1 MVTASLT
8 GVFKMMLIIVG
19 SFFLLRFLGQF
30 MIAKRNMEEERELN
44 ERSRK
49 TQKEREEKLKKF
61 GKTTVLGK
69 NTNAKAPHSRIS
81 DVEDVDFEE
90 IK

>member
-1 MVTASLT
+1 
-8 GVFKMMLIIVG
+8 
-19 SFFLLRFLGQF
+19 
-30 MIAKRNMEEERELN
+30 MEEERELN

-69 NTNAKAPHSRIS
+69 NTSAKAPHSRIS